1 MRGVRIKM
9 KRKIFLV
16 VGAVMIVAAIL
27 ILVLNK
33 NDMSIDTVDRVYE
46 ASESSGGIG
55 EKLIGNPDA
64 AKVVVYEYAD
74 YACAH
79 CAEWNRKINEL
90 LDKYG
95 DKIALVFRFYDL
107 KLSSNSSLAAKAAT
121 AAQVQGYFEKYK
133 DLLFGGQSEWMYVNN
148 AKARELLVEYFE
160 KVSDGKGDTDK
171 FKKDLDSEAVRKRVN
186 FEHRMGEKAGITGT
200 PTFRIDGEK
209 IELDELV
216 NILEEKL

>member
-1 MRGVRIKM
+1 M
-9 KRKIFLV
+9 KRKILLV
-16 VGAVMIVAAIL
+16 VVVVMIVVAIL

-55 EKLIGNPDA
+55 EKVIGNPDT

-74 YACAH
+74 YACTH
-79 CAEWNRKINEL
+79 CADWNRKMNDF
-90 LDKYG
+90 LDKHN
-95 DKIALVFRFYDL
+95 DEIALIFRFYDL

-121 AAQVQGYFEKYK
+121 AAQIQGYFEKYK
-133 DLLFGGQSEWMYVNN
+133 DLLFEGQMYVNN

-171 FKKDLDSEAVRKRVN
+171 FKKGLDSEAVRKRVN

-200 PTFRIDGEK
+200 PTFKIDGEK

-216 NILEEKL
+216 NILEECAQ